1 MAPQALH
8 PVTTVLE
15 QCHVSPS
22 PAPVAEQPRTLPLT
36 FFDLAFWGLP
46 PVQRLFFYDNADLL
60 EVSDF
65 TLGELP
71 KLKDSLA
78 AALHHFY
85 PLAGKLTCQ
94 LAEGVAPPE
103 VVFAHGDS
111 VPLTVAVSGDD
122 FEYLAGDHA
131 RDTTR
136 LHPLLPAL
144 RRHGGGGSRSQEQD
158 VLAVQVT
165 VFPRAG
171 ICIGTTLHH
180 AVADGSS
187 YAHFLRTWAAIH
199 RLGKKAAAA
208 VMDAPPLFDRAAVR
222 DDAGLRDAFLRDH
235 RALAD
240 GGLDGWDL
248 SRRHRPGEVVLATFR
263 FTDKQLRALG
273 RHVESET
280 SARCSPY
287 ALACGAAW
295 AGIVHARARNG
306 DPDAAR
312 FGFVTGCKPR
322 ARPPIPASYF
332 GNCLGLCRVD
342 EAASNERGLTAA
354 AASAAIWRAIEEL
367 AEEGRALR
375 DARGWVRSVRE
386 YASARAV
393 TVAGSPKLRLYAAA
407 DLGGAWGRPRKVEIA
422 SVERTGALALAE
434 SGRDGD
440 GGIEVGVALPRAE
453 MEGFRAFYI
462 DLFDRL
468 G

>member
-1 MAPQALH
+1 MAPEALH
-8 PVTTVLE
+8 SVTVLE
-15 QCHVSPS
+15 QCHVSPA
-22 PAPVAEQPRTLPLT
+22 PAPAAEQPRTLPLT

-65 TLGELP
+65 TLAELP

-85 PLAGKLTCQ
+85 PLAGKLARE
-94 LAEGVAPPE
+94 LAEGVAPPAPE

-122 FEYLAGDHA
+122 FEDLAGDHA

-144 RRHGGGGSRSQEQD
+144 RRHAGGGGSRSQDQEQD

-187 YAHFLRTWAAIH
+187 YAHFLSTWAAIH
-199 RLGKKAAAA
+199 RLGKKAA
-208 VMDAPPLFDRAAVR
+208 VMDAPPPRQE
-222 DDAGLRDAFLRDH
+222 
-235 RALAD
+235 
-240 GGLDGWDL
+240 GGGA
-248 SRRHRPGEVVLATFR
+248 VVLATFR
-263 FTDKQLRALG
+263 FTDKKLRALG

-295 AGIVHARARNG
+295 AGIVHARGRGRG
-306 DPDAAR
+306 DGEFPVAAR

-322 ARPPIPASYF
+322 ASPPIPASYF
-332 GNCLGLCRVD
+332 GNCLGLCRV
-342 EAASNERGLTAA
+342 EAKEDALTAA
-354 AASAAIWRAIEEL
+354 AAAAAIWRVIEGL
-367 AEEGRALR
+367 AEEGGAFR
-375 DARGWVRSVRE
+375 DARGWVRWVRE

-393 TVAGSPKLRLYAAA
+393 TVAGSPKLRMYAAA

-440 GGIEVGVALPRAE
+440 GGIEVGLALPRAE
-453 MEGFRAFYI
+453 MEAFQAFYL

-468 G
+468 W